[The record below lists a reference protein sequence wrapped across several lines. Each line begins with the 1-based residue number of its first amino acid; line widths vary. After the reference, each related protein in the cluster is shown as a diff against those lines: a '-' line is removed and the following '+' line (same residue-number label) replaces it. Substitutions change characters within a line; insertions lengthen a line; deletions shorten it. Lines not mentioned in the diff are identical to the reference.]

1 MASRPSVSY
10 HRGDSVVHH
19 SDRDALLVAVLLYL
33 DRCALGPMA
42 ERCAHDAVGFCV
54 DHLGRPGSGLAIVVG
69 TYCLVMGAYLGLA
82 PSVYFFAQQQREK
95 VNWLEAAVVAAV
107 FVLLLASFGAAA
119 HAASLYKTRI
129 EGEAR
134 QFADVAFRR
143 IFTEHDTYFLL
154 GHLTKH
160 AEEQAGVRHPFPAGR
175 DDARWRCA

>member
-19 SDRDALLVAVLLYL
+19 SDRDAY
-33 DRCALGPMA
+33 
-42 ERCAHDAVGFCV
+42 
-54 DHLGRPGSGLAIVVG
+54 
-69 TYCLVMGAYLGLA
+69 
-82 PSVYFFAQQQREK
+82 
-95 VNWLEAAVVAAV
+95 

-160 AEEQAGVRHPFPAGR
+160 AEEQAGGRGRVTRFLQDATMHAGDVHDITRATGNARLSYRFPDELASEARMGALAVGAPGPLSLHLICGEAGG
-175 DDARWRCA
+175 DWQIDQIWWVSETESPSPAR

>member
-1 MASRPSVSY
+1 
-10 HRGDSVVHH
+10 
-19 SDRDALLVAVLLYL
+19 
-33 DRCALGPMA
+33 
-42 ERCAHDAVGFCV
+42 
-54 DHLGRPGSGLAIVVG
+54 
-69 TYCLVMGAYLGLA
+69 MGAYLGLA

-119 HAASLYKTRI
+119 HAASLYKTCI

-160 AEEQAGVRHPFPAGR
+160 AEEQAGGRGHVTRFKLASEARMGALAVGAPGPLSLHLICGEAGGDWQIDQIWWVSETESPSPAR
-175 DDARWRCA
+175 